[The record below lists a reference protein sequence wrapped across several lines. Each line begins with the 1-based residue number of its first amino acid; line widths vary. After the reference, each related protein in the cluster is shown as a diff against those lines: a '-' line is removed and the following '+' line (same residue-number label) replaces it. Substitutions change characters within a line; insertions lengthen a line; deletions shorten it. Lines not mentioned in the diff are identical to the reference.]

1 MTFVPGGSAFKA
13 CNSQK
18 GILSRTLVFSSL
30 FTSFIL
36 FYVAYQ
42 RDLQPRGCAISH
54 GVHKVPFL
62 ATIYVPPEQPKQ
74 LHFLNPNTTGDLTL
88 QSWFSWLHLSRLT
101 FLQAPPAPPGRHAV
115 AVVTIITHSPP
126 SLALASGLLA
136 FSLVLSPPR
145 PIPFPTEGVQVNVS
159 NHLLFSGCS
168 HSLACLPPPS
178 STCSFMQRLCL
189 IEPQTA
195 CRAKHNSV
203 VWPGAATTSERKH
216 RAWTWHPLTGGLLSN
231 VFRQKVKIKSQQVY
245 IFFCNPKLE
254 KSTALWLCRYIC
266 GRDTFIYLRKRR
278 LGN

>member
-1 MTFVPGGSAFKA
+1 MTFVPGGGSAFKA

-18 GILSRTLVFSSL
+18 GILSRTLVSSSL

-42 RDLQPRGCAISH
+42 RDLRPRGCAISH

-115 AVVTIITHSPP
+115 AVVTTITHSPP

-216 RAWTWHPLTGGLLSN
+216 CAWTWHPLHRGITVECVSTKRWKLRAS
-231 VFRQKVKIKSQQVY
+231 KC
-245 IFFCNPKLE
+245 FF
-254 KSTALWLCRYIC
+254 
-266 GRDTFIYLRKRR
+266 FFF
-278 LGN
+278 